1 MRDACFSAGDVYAC
15 DYLEEVLLNTPCV
28 QIGSIL
34 NIITK
39 AMLYCMHARQFIDV
53 LRAPPPPTPEASEVS
68 LILPS
73 FPSGETK
80 TQKFK
85 T

>member
-1 MRDACFSAGDVYAC
+1 
-15 DYLEEVLLNTPCV
+15 
-28 QIGSIL
+28 
-34 NIITK
+34 
-39 AMLYCMHARQFIDV
+39 MLYCMHARQFIDV

>member
-53 LRAPPPPTPEASEVS
+53 LRAPEASEVS

>member
-1 MRDACFSAGDVYAC
+1 
-15 DYLEEVLLNTPCV
+15 
-28 QIGSIL
+28 
-34 NIITK
+34 
-39 AMLYCMHARQFIDV
+39 MLYCMHARQFIDV
-53 LRAPPPPTPEASEVS
+53 VLCAPPPPTPEASEVS